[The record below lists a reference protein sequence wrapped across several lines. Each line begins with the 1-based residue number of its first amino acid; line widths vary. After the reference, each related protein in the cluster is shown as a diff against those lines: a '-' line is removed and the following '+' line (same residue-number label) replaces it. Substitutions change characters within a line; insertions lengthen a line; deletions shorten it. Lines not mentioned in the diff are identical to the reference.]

1 MESGISNFDVNE
13 DVNSQVQF
21 HRNSLRC
28 SSLSLV
34 VAASMRM
41 RSIVT
46 YLPRKPL
53 IDIILFFK
61 GLTRKILAMLQFT
74 KYYNIL

>member
-1 MESGISNFDVNE
+1 
-13 DVNSQVQF
+13 
-21 HRNSLRC
+21 
-28 SSLSLV
+28 
-34 VAASMRM
+34 M

-61 GLTRKILAMLQFT
+61 GLKRKILAMLQFT
-74 KYYNIL
+74 KCYNILLKEFLVALQEIVYEYLIASFGNLK